1 MTNGIIG
8 DILMPIGIVEGR
20 VGDRFVEEL
29 KRLAEETSQAEIAKR
44 TGLDQST
51 ISRMLSG
58 KRVGNIATMRKLLEA
73 YPELGTRLLP
83 ENIPNSKQVS
93 HLGLNA

>member
-1 MTNGIIG
+1 MTNGILS

-20 VGDRFVEEL
+20 VGDRFLDEL
-29 KRLAEETSQAEIAKR
+29 RRLAEQTSQAEIAKR

-51 ISRMLSG
+51 ISKMLSG

-73 YPELGTRLLP
+73 YPELGASFVP
-83 ENIPNSKQVS
+83 ENIPNGKCVS
-93 HLGLNA
+93 HLGLSA